1 MEHTDIVVGGVYQH
15 FKGMHVKVIG
25 LAHHTETCETLVI
38 YTHVNLQVDVDKE
51 QPFLWARP
59 IEMFLSLVDKVKYP
73 NATQTYRF
81 ELIG

>member
-38 YTHVNLQVDVDKE
+38 YTHVNPQAD
-51 QPFLWARP
+51 
-59 IEMFLSLVDKVKYP
+59 VDKVKYP